1 MAVAIKDESVFKSL
15 RLLIATAALLF
26 AFTSQAALAGQIDAG
41 WIPTWYAS
49 PEPSP
54 NGKASLD
61 KQTVRQIVHVSAGG
75 KKVRIRLSNAFGST
89 PLHID
94 TVSIAR
100 RATGSA
106 VQAGSIRQLRFS
118 GHADVTVAPGAYAL
132 SDPLDFDV
140 ATASDLAISLYV
152 SGPTPITTTHLT
164 QRNAIY
170 FSDGDTTSSETITQT
185 NPDTGTLASW
195 LWLSEVEVSGAPV
208 DGAVIAFG
216 DSITDGLALPGDS
229 NSDWP
234 SLLGAHLRKA
244 GKRLSV
250 VNAGITGNRLLHNG
264 QWAPFGIAGLARF
277 DADVL
282 AQPNAK
288 AVILFLGI
296 NDIGQAKPGS
306 SEFVTAVEI
315 QNGLAQLAERA
326 HEKGLKIYA
335 VTLAPF
341 KDATAD
347 NYYSVEKDAMRQA
360 VNAWMR
366 SSRRFDGVADA
377 AKALDDPKNPG
388 RMLPAYDSGDHLH
401 PSAAGAAAIAATIPL
416 AWFR

>member
-1 MAVAIKDESVFKSL
+1 MFKLLALLSVS
-15 RLLIATAALLF
+15 AALFF
-26 AFTSQAALAGQIDAG
+26 APGCPPAHADQVRAG
-41 WIPTWYAS
+41 WVPTWYAS

-54 NGKASLD
+54 NAKALLNN
-61 KQTVRQIVHVSAGG
+61 QTVRQIVHVSAGG
-75 KKVRIRLSNAFGST
+75 KRVRIRLSNAFGGA

-94 TVSIAR
+94 AVSIAR
-100 RATGSA
+100 RAAGSA
-106 VQAGSIRQLRFS
+106 VQAGSIRQLRFA

-132 SDPLDFDV
+132 SDALDFDV
-140 ATASDLAISLYV
+140 AAASDLAISLHV
-152 SGPTPITTTHLT
+152 PGPTPITTTHLT

-170 FSDGDTTSSETITQT
+170 FSDGDTTSSETITRT
-185 NPDTGTLASW
+185 NPDTGTWASW
-195 LWLSEVEVSGAPV
+195 LWLSEVEVSGAAT

-216 DSITDGLALPGDS
+216 DSITDGLNLPGDS

-234 SLLGAHLRKA
+234 SVLGAHLRKA
-244 GKRLSV
+244 GMKLSI
-250 VNAGITGNRLLHNG
+250 VNDGITGNRLLHEG
-264 QWAPFGIAGLARF
+264 QWGPFGIAGLARF
-277 DADVL
+277 DSDVL

-306 SEFVTAVEI
+306 SEFVTPVEI
-315 QNGLAQLAERA
+315 ENGLAQLAERA
-326 HEKGLKIYA
+326 HDKGLKAYA

-341 KDATAD
+341 RDATAD
-347 NYYSVEKDAMRQA
+347 GYYSEEKDAMRQA
-360 VNAWMR
+360 VNAWIR
-366 SSRRFDGVADA
+366 TSHLFDGVADA

-416 AWFR
+416 AWFRSR

>member
-1 MAVAIKDESVFKSL
+1 VFKSL
-15 RLLIATAALLF
+15 RLLIPSAALLF
-26 AFTSQAALAGQIDAG
+26 AFTSQAALADRANAG
-41 WIPTWYAS
+41 WTPTWYAS

-54 NGKASLD
+54 NAKASLNN
-61 KQTVRQIVHVSAGG
+61 QTVRQIVHVSAGG
-75 KKVRIRLSNAFGST
+75 KQVRIRLSNAFGST
-89 PLHID
+89 PLHIN

-100 RATGSA
+100 RAAGSA
-106 VQAGSIRQLRFS
+106 VQTGSIRQLRFS

-132 SDPLDFDV
+132 SDPLDFEV
-140 ATASDLAISLYV
+140 AAATDLAISLYV
-152 SGPTPITTTHLT
+152 SGPTPIATTHLT

-185 NPDTGTLASW
+185 NPDTGTWASW

-216 DSITDGLALPGDS
+216 DSITDGLALPADS

-234 SLLGAHLRKA
+234 SVLGAHLRKA

-277 DADVL
+277 DNDVL

-288 AVILFLGI
+288 AVIVFLGI

-306 SEFVTAVEI
+306 SEFVTAVDI

-360 VNAWMR
+360 VNAWIR

>member
-1 MAVAIKDESVFKSL
+1 MFKSL
-15 RLLIATAALLF
+15 RLLISSAALLF
-26 AFTSQAALAGQIDAG
+26 AVTSQAAFADRAHAA

-54 NGKASLD
+54 NAKASLSN
-61 KQTVRQIVHVSAGG
+61 QTVRQIVHVSAGG
-75 KKVRIRLSNAFGST
+75 KQVRIRLSNAFGST

-100 RATGSA
+100 RAAGSA

-118 GHADVTVAPGAYAL
+118 GHSDVTVAPGVYAV

-140 ATASDLAISLYV
+140 AAATDLAISLYV
-152 SGPTPITTTHLT
+152 SGPTPIATTHLT

-170 FSDGDTTSSETITQT
+170 FSDGDATSSEAITET
-185 NPDTGTLASW
+185 HPDTGTWASW
-195 LWLSEVEVSGAPV
+195 LWLSEVEVSGGPV
-208 DGAVIAFG
+208 DGVVIAFG
-216 DSITDGLALPGDS
+216 DSITDGLNLPGDS

-234 SLLGAHLRKA
+234 SVLSDRLRKT

-250 VNAGITGNRLLHNG
+250 VNAGISGNRLLHDG
-264 QWAPFGIAGLARF
+264 QWPPFGPAGVTRF

-296 NDIGQAKPGS
+296 NDIGQTSAGS
-306 SEFVTAVEI
+306 SDFVSAADIE
-315 QNGLAQLAERA
+315 NGLAQLAGRA
-326 HEKGLKIYA
+326 HKKGLKVYA
-335 VTLAPF
+335 ATLAPF
-341 KDATAD
+341 RDATAEH
-347 NYYSVEKDAMRQA
+347 YYSADKEAIRQA
-360 VNAWMR
+360 VNDWIR
-366 SSRRFDGVADA
+366 SSRLFDGVADVSS
-377 AKALDDPKNPG
+377 ALDDPKNPG
-388 RMLPAYDSGDHLH
+388 RMLPPYDSGDHLH
-401 PSAAGAAAIAATIPL
+401 PSAAGAAAIAATMPL

>member
-1 MAVAIKDESVFKSL
+1 MLKSL
-15 RLLIATAALLF
+15 RLLISSAALLF
-26 AFTSQAALAGQIDAG
+26 AVTSQAAFADRARAA

-54 NGKASLD
+54 NAKASLNN
-61 KQTVRQIVHVSAGG
+61 QTVRQIVHVSAGG
-75 KKVRIRLSNAFGST
+75 KQVRIRLSNAFGST

-100 RATGSA
+100 RAAGSA
-106 VQAGSIRQLRFS
+106 VHAGSIRQLRFS
-118 GHADVTVAPGAYAL
+118 GHADVTVAPGAYAM

-140 ATASDLAISLYV
+140 PAATDLAISLYV
-152 SGPTPITTTHLT
+152 SGATPVTTTHLT

-170 FSDGDTTSSETITQT
+170 FSDGDATSSETITET
-185 NPDTGTLASW
+185 HPDTGTWASS

-208 DGAVIAFG
+208 DGVVIAFG
-216 DSITDGLALPGDS
+216 DSITDGLNLPGDS

-234 SLLGAHLRKA
+234 SVLGAHLRKA

-250 VNAGITGNRLLHNG
+250 VNAGISGNRLLHDG
-264 QWAPFGIAGLARF
+264 QWPPFGPAGLTRF

-296 NDIGQAKPGS
+296 NDIGQASAGS
-306 SEFVTAVEI
+306 SDFASAADIE
-315 QNGLAQLAERA
+315 NGLAQLAARA
-326 HEKGLKIYA
+326 HKKGLKVYA
-335 VTLAPF
+335 TTLAPF
-341 KDATAD
+341 RDATAEH
-347 NYYSVEKDAMRQA
+347 YYSADKEAMRQA
-360 VNAWMR
+360 VNGWIR
-366 SSRRFDGVADA
+366 SSRLFDGVADVSS
-377 AKALDDPKNPG
+377 ALDDPKNPG

-401 PSAAGAAAIAATIPL
+401 PSAAGAAAIAASIPL

>member
-1 MAVAIKDESVFKSL
+1 MFKSL
-15 RLLIATAALLF
+15 RLLISSAALLF
-26 AFTSQAALAGQIDAG
+26 AVTSQVALAGQIDAG

-100 RATGSA
+100 RAAGSA

-140 ATASDLAISLYV
+140 ADATDLAISLYV
-152 SGPTPITTTHLT
+152 SGPTPIATTHLT

-170 FSDGDTTSSETITQT
+170 FSDGDATSSETITET
-185 NPDTGTLASW
+185 HPDTGTWASW

-208 DGAVIAFG
+208 DGVVVAFG
-216 DSITDGLALPGDS
+216 DSITDGLNLPGDS

-234 SLLGAHLRKA
+234 SVLGNHLRKA
-244 GKRLSV
+244 GVRLSV
-250 VNAGITGNRLLHNG
+250 VNAGITGNRLLHDG
-264 QWAPFGIAGLARF
+264 QWPPFGTAGVTRF
-277 DADVL
+277 DSDVL
-282 AQPNAK
+282 AQPNVK
-288 AVILFLGI
+288 AVIIFLGI
-296 NDIGQAKPGS
+296 NDIGQASAGS
-306 SEFVTAVEI
+306 SEFVSAADIE
-315 QNGLAQLAERA
+315 NGLAQLAGRA
-326 HEKGLKIYA
+326 HKKGLKVYA
-335 VTLAPF
+335 ATLAPF
-341 KDATAD
+341 RDATAEH
-347 NYYSVEKDAMRQA
+347 YYSADKEAMRQA
-360 VNAWMR
+360 VNGWIR
-366 SSRRFDGVADA
+366 SSRLFDGVADVSS
-377 AKALDDPKNPG
+377 ALDDPKNPG

>member
-1 MAVAIKDESVFKSL
+1 MFKSL
-15 RLLIATAALLF
+15 GLLISTAAFLL
-26 AFTSQAALAGQIDAG
+26 ALTSRTALADQVHAA
-41 WIPTWYAS
+41 WVPTWYAS

-54 NGKASLD
+54 NAKALLNN
-61 KQTVRQIVHVSAGG
+61 QTVRQIVHVSAGG
-75 KKVRIRLSNAFGST
+75 KQVRIRLSNAFGGS

-100 RATGSA
+100 RAAGSA
-106 VQAGSIRQLRFS
+106 VQAGSIRTLRFS
-118 GHADVTVAPGAYAL
+118 GHADVTVAPGAYAV
-132 SDPLDFDV
+132 SDPLYFDV
-140 ATASDLAISLYV
+140 PAATDLAISLYV
-152 SGPTPITTTHLT
+152 SGPTSIATTHLT

-170 FSDGDTTSSETITQT
+170 FSDGDTTSSETITET
-185 NPDTGTLASW
+185 HPDTGTWASW

-208 DGAVIAFG
+208 DGVVIAFG

-234 SLLGAHLRKA
+234 SVLSDHLRKA

-277 DADVL
+277 DSDVL

-288 AVILFLGI
+288 AVIVFLGI

-306 SEFVTAVEI
+306 SEFVTGVAIED
-315 QNGLAQLAERA
+315 GLTQLAERA

-341 KDATAD
+341 KDAIVD
-347 NYYSVEKDAMRQA
+347 GYYSDEKDATRQA
-360 VNAWMR
+360 VNEWIR
-366 SSRRFDGVADA
+366 SSRLFDGVADA
-377 AKALDDPKNPG
+377 AKALDDPENPG

-401 PSAAGAAAIAATIPL
+401 PSAAGAAAIAAGIPL
-416 AWFR
+416 AWFRVR